1 MGIGSGTAALI
12 GGLAAAGGSVA
23 SGVIGSNAAGNAA
36 QDQSKAAEQAAQLQY
51 QASQNALGFQEGT
64 YNNSQQE
71 LAPWLQSGAGALS
84 NLDYLTG
91 IGQPS
96 SLSGQS
102 SAAPN
107 PTGAPVLPNNG
118 VQSNLAT
125 PNGVVSSTPALG
137 SPAVGTT
144 GVPGSTA
151 PPPSGLASPPSLTS
165 SPNTSLGGFGSLMSP
180 YPGGQCQAPTLE
192 QAEQQPGYQF
202 QLQQGSQL
210 LQQSAAAR
218 GNLLTGGTAEALQ
231 DYGQGLAQT
240 DYQNVYNDALNTYGT
255 NYNAYQQQ
263 QANQYNRLA
272 SLAGVGQTAAGQLG
286 TLGQNASNS
295 VASNLLGT
303 ASQRC

>member
-36 QDQSKAAEQAAQLQY
+36 QDQSQAAEQAAQLQY

-102 SAAPN
+102 ATSGTPN

-118 VQSNLAT
+118 VQSN
-125 PNGVVSSTPALG
+125 
-137 SPAVGTT
+137 
-144 GVPGSTA
+144 
-151 PPPSGLASPPSLTS
+151 
-165 SPNTSLGGFGSLMSP
+165 
-180 YPGGQCQAPTLE
+180 
-192 QAEQQPGYQF
+192 
-202 QLQQGSQL
+202 
-210 LQQSAAAR
+210 
-218 GNLLTGGTAEALQ
+218 
-231 DYGQGLAQT
+231 
-240 DYQNVYNDALNTYGT
+240 
-255 NYNAYQQQ
+255 
-263 QANQYNRLA
+263 
-272 SLAGVGQTAAGQLG
+272 
-286 TLGQNASNS
+286 
-295 VASNLLGT
+295 
-303 ASQRC
+303 